1 MNTQLHNLTPTA
13 KVQVILP
20 KEPHTALCFA
30 EPMSCVAQLGTLFSP
45 TFSTPSTR

>member
-13 KVQVILP
+13 KGQVILP

-30 EPMSCVAQLGTLFSP
+30 EPMSCVVQLGTLFSP